1 MERLFAYLTD
11 LSGGVAYLLIFGI
24 LVACGL
30 GFPLPE
36 DIPLI
41 ATGYLIW
48 DGTMTWVWGIMVTM
62 LGVLI
67 GDSLLFWI
75 GHRLGGGIL
84 NRRKKPLFSPKRVR
98 RARAYFR
105 KYGAKV
111 VFFARFVAG
120 LRAVVFFMA
129 GSMHMKFRVFILLDF
144 LAALMSVPLWIIGG
158 YYLGHYFGTE
168 ISDLLSKLKEIKLV
182 MTWIIVALVVGIIAK
197 TLIQYR
203 NSKRKSANPSSYKAG

>member
-1 MERLFAYLTD
+1 MERLFQFLTD

-48 DGTMTWVWGIMVTM
+48 DKTMTWFGGISVTM
-62 LGVLI
+62 LGVII
-67 GDSLLFWI
+67 GDSILFFI
-75 GHRLGGGIL
+75 GQRLGLKIL
-84 NRRKKPLFSPKRVR
+84 NKKKKTLFSPKRVG
-98 RARAYFR
+98 RAKAYFR
-105 KYGAKV
+105 KYGPKV

-129 GSMHMKFRVFILLDF
+129 GAMRMKYRTFILLDF
-144 LAALMSVPLWIIGG
+144 LAALVSVPLWIVGG
-158 YYLGHYFGTE
+158 FYLGHFFGDE
-168 ISDLLSKLKEIKLV
+168 ISTLLLKLKEIKLIV
-182 MTWIIVALVVGIIAK
+182 TSVILISVVFIIVK
-197 TLIQYR
+197 SLIQYR
-203 NSKRKSANPSSYKAG
+203 NSKKRLVKKRTT

>member
-1 MERLFAYLTD
+1 MERLFEYLTD
-11 LSGGVAYLLIFGI
+11 LSSGVAYLIIFGI

-48 DGTMTWVWGIMVTM
+48 DKTLTWFGGIVVTI

-67 GDSLLFWI
+67 GDSILFFI
-75 GHRLGGGIL
+75 GQRLGLKIL
-84 NRRKKPLFSPKRVR
+84 NKKKKGLFSPKRVK
-98 RARAYFR
+98 RAQAYFR
-105 KYGAKV
+105 KYGPKV

-129 GSMHMKFRVFILLDF
+129 GAMHMKYRTFLLLDF
-144 LAALMSVPLWIIGG
+144 LAALVSVPLWIVGG
-158 YYLGHYFGTE
+158 FYLGRFFGDE
-168 ISDLLSKLKEIKLV
+168 ISDLLLKLKEIKLV
-182 MTWIIVALVVGIIAK
+182 VTVVILTLVVGILVRSILRYQNA
-197 TLIQYR
+197 
-203 NSKRKSANPSSYKAG
+203 KRKSSRKVAS

>member
-1 MERLFAYLTD
+1 MERLFEFLTD

-48 DGTMTWVWGIMVTM
+48 DKTLTWFGGISVTI

-67 GDSLLFWI
+67 GDSILFFI
-75 GHRLGGGIL
+75 GNRLGGGIL
-84 NRRKKPLFSPKRVR
+84 NKRKKPLFPPKRVR

-105 KYGAKV
+105 KYGPKV

-129 GSMHMKFRVFILLDF
+129 GSMHMKFRTFLLLDF
-144 LAALMSVPLWIIGG
+144 LAALVSVPLWIAGG
-158 YYLGHYFGTE
+158 YYLGHYFGSE
-168 ISDLLSKLKEIKLV
+168 ISDLLLKLREIK
-182 MTWIIVALVVGIIAK
+182 MIITIIISILIVGIILRS
-197 TLIQYR
+197 LIQYR
-203 NSKRKSANPSSYKAG
+203 SNKRKTKTV

>member
-1 MERLFAYLTD
+1 MERLFEFLTD

-48 DGTMTWVWGIMVTM
+48 DKTLTWFGGLSVTL

-67 GDSLLFWI
+67 GDSILFFI
-75 GHRLGGGIL
+75 GQSLGLKIL
-84 NRRKKPLFSPKRVR
+84 NKKTSTIFSPKRVK

-105 KYGAKV
+105 KYGSKV

-120 LRAVVFFMA
+120 LRAVVF
-129 GSMHMKFRVFILLDF
+129 
-144 LAALMSVPLWIIGG
+144 
-158 YYLGHYFGTE
+158 
-168 ISDLLSKLKEIKLV
+168 
-182 MTWIIVALVVGIIAK
+182 
-197 TLIQYR
+197 
-203 NSKRKSANPSSYKAG
+203 

>member
-1 MERLFAYLTD
+1 MERLFEFLTD
-11 LSGGVAYLLIFGI
+11 LSGRAAYLIIFGI

-48 DGTMTWVWGIMVTM
+48 DTTLTWFGGITITI

-67 GDSLLFWI
+67 GDSILFFI
-75 GHRLGGGIL
+75 GQRLGLKIL
-84 NRRKKPLFSPKRVR
+84 NNRKKGLFAPKRVK
-98 RARAYFR
+98 RAQAYFR
-105 KYGAKV
+105 KYGPKV

-129 GSMHMKFRVFILLDF
+129 GAMHMKFRTFLLLDF
-144 LAALMSVPLWIIGG
+144 LAALISVPLWIVGG
-158 YYLGHYFGTE
+158 FYLGRFFGDE
-168 ISDLLSKLKEIKLV
+168 ISDLLLKLKEIKLV
-182 MTWIIVALVVGIIAK
+182 ITVVVLTLVVGIVIRSFLRYQTTKKKA
-197 TLIQYR
+197 
-203 NSKRKSANPSSYKAG
+203 SRKVAS

>member
-1 MERLFAYLTD
+1 MERLFEFLTD

-48 DGTMTWVWGIMVTM
+48 DQTLTWFGGIGVTI

-67 GDSLLFWI
+67 GDSILFLI
-75 GHRLGGGIL
+75 GNRLGAKIL
-84 NRRKKPLFSPKRVR
+84 NKKKNPLFPPKRVR
-98 RARAYFR
+98 RAKAYFR
-105 KYGAKV
+105 KYGPKV

-129 GSMHMKFRVFILLDF
+129 GSMHMKFRTFILLDF
-144 LAALMSVPLWIIGG
+144 LAALISVPLWIAGG
-158 YYLGHYFGTE
+158 YYLGHLFGDE
-168 ISDLLSKLKEIKLV
+168 ISSLLIKLKEIK
-182 MTWIIVALVVGIIAK
+182 MIITIFISVLIVVVIARS
-197 TLIQYR
+197 LLQYR
-203 NSKRKSANPSSYKAG
+203 NTKRKTKPV

>member
-1 MERLFAYLTD
+1 MERLFEFLTD

-48 DGTMTWVWGIMVTM
+48 DQTLTWFGGIAVT
-62 LGVLI
+62 LCGVVI
-67 GDSLLFWI
+67 GDSILFFI
-75 GHRLGGGIL
+75 GQRLGLKIL
-84 NRRKKPLFSPKRVR
+84 NKKKKTLFSPKRVG
-98 RARAYFR
+98 RAKAYFR

-129 GSMHMKFRVFILLDF
+129 GAMHMKFRTFILLDF
-144 LAALMSVPLWIIGG
+144 LAALLSVPLWIAGG
-158 YYLGHYFGTE
+158 FYLGRFFGDE
-168 ISDLLSKLKEIKLV
+168 ISSLLLKLKEIKLV
-182 MTWIIVALVVGIIAK
+182 ITTVILLTVVAVIAK
-197 TLIQYR
+197 SLFQYR
-203 NSKRKSANPSSYKAG
+203 NSKKKPLRKPAA

>member
-1 MERLFAYLTD
+1 MERLFEFLTD

-48 DGTMTWVWGIMVTM
+48 DRTMTWFGGISVTI

-67 GDSLLFWI
+67 GDSILFFI
-75 GHRLGGGIL
+75 GHRLGGSIL
-84 NRRKKPLFSPKRVR
+84 NRKKKPLFSPKRVR

-105 KYGAKV
+105 KYGPKV

-129 GSMHMKFRVFILLDF
+129 GSMHMKFRTFILLDF
-144 LAALMSVPLWIIGG
+144 LAALISVPLWIGGG
-158 YYLGHYFGTE
+158 YYLGHYFGSE
-168 ISDLLSKLKEIKLV
+168 ISDLLLKLKEIKMVITIVVSLL
-182 MTWIIVALVVGIIAK
+182 IVAVIIRS
-197 TLIQYR
+197 LLQYQ
-203 NSKRKSANPSSYKAG
+203 NTKRKAKKA

>member
-1 MERLFAYLTD
+1 MERLFEYLTD

-48 DGTMTWVWGIMVTM
+48 DKTMTWFGGITVTL
-62 LGVLI
+62 LGVVI
-67 GDSLLFWI
+67 GDSILFYI
-75 GHRLGGGIL
+75 GKQLGDTIL
-84 NRRKKPLFSPKRVR
+84 NKRKKPLFSPKRVR

-105 KYGAKV
+105 KYGPKV

-129 GSMHMKFRVFILLDF
+129 GSMHMKYRTFILLDLF
-144 LAALMSVPLWIIGG
+144 AALLSVPLWIVGG
-158 YYLGHYFGTE
+158 YYLGHYFGSE
-168 ISDLLSKLKEIKLV
+168 ISSLLLKLKEIKLV
-182 MTWIIVALVVGIIAK
+182 VTIVISVLITAVVVRS
-197 TLIQYR
+197 LMQYR
-203 NSKRKSANPSSYKAG
+203 NAKKKTLKKRVLKKA

>member
-1 MERLFAYLTD
+1 MERLFEFLTD

-48 DGTMTWVWGIMVTM
+48 DKTLTWFGGISVTL

-67 GDSLLFWI
+67 GDSILFFI
-75 GHRLGGGIL
+75 GQGLGLKIL
-84 NRRKKPLFSPKRVR
+84 NKKKSGIFAPKRVR

-105 KYGAKV
+105 KYGPKV

-129 GSMHMKFRVFILLDF
+129 GAMHMKYRTFVLLDF
-144 LAALMSVPLWIIGG
+144 LAALLSVPLWIAGG
-158 YYLGHYFGTE
+158 FYLGRFCGDE
-168 ISDLLSKLKEIKLV
+168 ISSLLLKLKEIKL
-182 MTWIIVALVVGIIAK
+182 IITSVILVLVLGIIIRS
-197 TLIQYR
+197 LLQYR
-203 NSKRKSANPSSYKAG
+203 STKRKPARKNST